1 VTTRKYWCVVTN
13 AKSYIFQFISVL
25 FSFVNVKLT
34 LDFLGDEGYSTWLVI
49 FSIAGLIYALD
60 FGIGSSVRNRL
71 ARLVAQQATPKT
83 KAKLVFTYYQII
95 SVIAIGF
102 CLVAIGLGALAH
114 QFGWMEYFGMRTIAA
129 LTVLIFADFTT
140 RAHHSVFAGLQQP
153 HSTNFALASIQLFIF
168 LTLFLVLIPKSDAI
182 DPKIW
187 TFSLVVFGG
196 SIAINTLMLLRLNHL
211 VPIFAVVLASN
222 VTAIKFRHFLIHLR
236 KGLPFFLVQFEFAFL
251 GQVSLYFIYSNFP
264 NEVVV
269 QMAIADKVF
278 APFIILATI
287 MMYPFWSGYTLLMH
301 RGESDRARKLLQRQ
315 EFIAL
320 VCFPLLFLGI
330 LFYDDVVRLWLD
342 RPVESFVFA
351 IFAVLKVFSIF
362 LNSIYSYFMNGVG
375 KLRPQLC
382 VYSIGLL
389 AAVPILYLS
398 SLYQNIYLSLSVTPT
413 VFLVSAVTQRY
424 FVFNVILTRTT
435 PSMP

>member
-1 VTTRKYWCVVTN
+1 MTN
-13 AKSYIFQFISVL
+13 AKSYIFQLISVI
-25 FSFVNVKLT
+25 FSFVNVKMT

-95 SVIAIGF
+95 SIIAIGF
-102 CLVAIGLGALAH
+102 CLIAIGLGALAH
-114 QFGWMEYFGMRTIAA
+114 QFGWMGYFGIRTIAA
-129 LTVLIFADFTT
+129 LTVLIFADFTA
-140 RAHHSVFAGLQQP
+140 RAHHPVFAGLQQP
-153 HSTNFALASIQLFIF
+153 HSTNFALATIQLFIF
-168 LTLFLVLIPKSDAI
+168 STLFLVLIPKSDTI

-187 TFSLVVFGG
+187 TFSIVVFGG

-211 VPIFAVVLASN
+211 VPIFAVVFTSN
-222 VTAIKFRHFLIHLR
+222 LTAIKFRHFLIHLR

-287 MMYPFWSGYTLLMH
+287 LMYPFWSGYTLLMH
-301 RGESDRARKLLQRQ
+301 RGEADRTLKLLQRQ
-315 EFIAL
+315 EYIAL

-330 LFYDDVVRLWLD
+330 VFYDDVVRLWLD

-398 SLYQNIYLSLSVTPT
+398 SLYQNIYLSLSVTPA

-435 PSMP
+435 PRMP

>member
-1 VTTRKYWCVVTN
+1 VTN

>member
-1 VTTRKYWCVVTN
+1 MTN